1 MLTYDLEARG
11 GLSLYDYLTR
21 CIKGDILAGTLRP
34 GEKLPSKRA
43 LARHL
48 EVSVSTVETA
58 YAQLEA
64 EGYVYA
70 QEKRGYFV
78 TALEGAEPPPPA
90 AHPSIQLP
98 QEEPEHWLLDF
109 KGDGAGTEGFP
120 FTVWARLMRRV
131 LSEEGEKLLRPLP
144 HNGVRP
150 LREAIAGYLRQ
161 FRGMAVE
168 GEQIVVGAGAEYL
181 YNLIVQ
187 LLGRDCVYGVE
198 TPGYPKSE
206 RVYTLNGARC
216 VPLPL
221 DRHGVSAECA
231 QASGA
236 QVLHLSPSHQFPS
249 GVVTPIARRQSL
261 LRWAAAEPGRFIIE
275 DDYDSEFRFRG
286 RPIPTLQ
293 SIDRWDRVLYLNTFN
308 RTLAPS
314 LRIGYLVLPPALLPR
329 YREKLGFYSCTV
341 PAMEQYTLARFLSE
355 GGFESHMNRMRVFY
369 RARRE
374 RLLAA
379 LDASSLAGR
388 CRVRG
393 VDAGL
398 HFLLELDTQ
407 WDDETL
413 AARAREAGIRLSF
426 LSEYGGGEAHCLV
439 VRDPVGELDHWAE
452 ALERLAGLL

>member
-1 MLTYDLEARG
+1 MLTYDLEKRG
-11 GLSLYDYLTR
+11 NLPLYDYLTR
-21 CIKGDILAGTLRP
+21 CVKGDILSGGLHP

-70 QEKRGYFV
+70 REKRGYYV
-78 TALEGAEPPPPA
+78 TALEREEHPAPPTAAPPETGAEEGP
-90 AHPSIQLP
+90 
-98 QEEPEHWLLDF
+98 WLLDL
-109 KGDGAGTEGFP
+109 KGGGGGVEGFP

-131 LSEEGEKLLRPLP
+131 LSEQGETLLQPLP
-144 HNGVRP
+144 HNGVAP
-150 LREAIAGYLRQ
+150 LRKAIAGYLRQ

-168 GEQIVVGAGAEYL
+168 EEQIVVGAGAEYL
-181 YNLIVQ
+181 YNLVVQ
-187 LLGRDCVYGVE
+187 LLGRECVYGVE
-198 TPGYPKSE
+198 TPGYPKSG
-206 RVYTLNGARC
+206 RVYALNGARC

-221 DRHGVSAECA
+221 DGQGVSVACA

-236 QVLHLSPSHQFPS
+236 QVLHLSPAHQFPS

-261 LRWAAAEPGRFIIE
+261 LRWAAAEPGRFIVE

-293 SIDRWDRVLYLNTFN
+293 SIDRWDRVLYLNTFS

-329 YREKLGFYSCTV
+329 YRERLGFYSCTV
-341 PAMEQYTLARFLSE
+341 PAIEQYTLAHFLAE
-355 GGFESHMNRMRVFY
+355 GGFEAHINRMRVRY

-374 RLLAA
+374 RVLAA
-379 LDASSLAGR
+379 LAESPLGER

-393 VDAGL
+393 ADAGL
-398 HFLLELDTQ
+398 HFLLRLDTAL
-407 WDDETL
+407 DDRTL
-413 AARAREAGIRLSF
+413 SERAEAAGIRLSF

-439 VRDPVGELDHWAE
+439 VNDGAADLEHLKEGLVRLSEL
-452 ALERLAGLL
+452 L